1 MGGRRGMRPFVE
13 TEEFRALNVGFGL
26 DEGLASP
33 TEEFPVFYA
42 ERSVW
47 RKCWSPLSIPGVT
60 FPALT
65 RFNLQDFGHCGTW
78 FPPAAQ
84 HCWRKVT
91 LHIAENDGITQAAG
105 AASGE

>member
-13 TEEFRALNVGFGL
+13 SKEFRALNVGFGL

-47 RKCWSPLSIPGVT
+47 RKYIPNRTYIAPLS
-60 FPALT
+60 
-65 RFNLQDFGHCGTW
+65 
-78 FPPAAQ
+78 
-84 HCWRKVT
+84 
-91 LHIAENDGITQAAG
+91 
-105 AASGE
+105 

>member
-13 TEEFRALNVGFGL
+13 SKEFRALNVGFGL

-47 RKCWSPLSIPGVT
+47 RK
-60 FPALT
+60 
-65 RFNLQDFGHCGTW
+65 
-78 FPPAAQ
+78 
-84 HCWRKVT
+84 
-91 LHIAENDGITQAAG
+91 
-105 AASGE
+105 